1 MALTGDE
8 VARWAAEEREFSGE
22 ISGDRPWSISNLV
35 GDISNVGSSLVGDI
49 SNLLGGPSGGSG
61 SARGGG
67 PGSARRPAAY
77 NQPGRFSSSL
87 AHGRGGG
94 SGAPAATGSACVD
107 QLFDGLIDNV
117 DGFFNAKAEMLRSIF
132 VSRKQFD
139 NLIQRD
145 CNGNLIGDFMYN
157 WSESE
162 LDFMENFLS
171 VFELGLDQLEKF
183 MSMLS
188 SAEDL
193 LKLDEC
199 SILYYL
205 RQVLNGPFACAAED
219 ISTLLQG
226 GSINILASINDGIGS
241 LGNAVRNNISNTVY
255 GLEPVNAALDLY
267 NKLPPYMQENIR
279 EGTKTVT
286 NVFQFNMEQVYS
298 DNGKPMIN
306 RNPQLRV
313 NSEYSQGFTNLA
325 SGALMLKDIPF
336 FNEIKNIATDLFGSI
351 QDVLGEV
358 GSRIFE
364 FRKFVNIFYQE
375 GNQALGVLNAVNRLL
390 VSLDRTEYSVNNRVV
405 LMECKSVLT
414 NILGTPIDSDTTYD
428 LTMQTEDGIYDL
440 YSLDGMWDPNGGRTP
455 ITGVLDPWDGVDGG
469 GGGGRWPTHGDPFDK
484 DPWTTAGTTSPVIT
498 VRTTPGGLDGIDGV
512 EKMKKRLCQEEDECK
527 EFNF

>member
-1 MALTGDE
+1 MSSHQPPSNWQTMDITDESIPQETRRRVGQMQLNATHRRMTGEDIVYDDGTSPANWEGTLGPKTVGSAERE
-8 VARWAAEEREFSGE
+8 VALRH
-22 ISGDRPWSISNLV
+22 
-35 GDISNVGSSLVGDI
+35 
-49 SNLLGGPSGGSG
+49 
-61 SARGGG
+61 
-67 PGSARRPAAY
+67 AAY

-132 VSRKQFD
+132 VSRKQFE

-145 CNGNLIGDFMYN
+145 CDGNLIGDFMYN

-205 RQVLNGPFACAAED
+205 RQILNGPFACAAED

-279 EGTKTVT
+279 EGTKAVT

-351 QDVLGEV
+351 KDVLGEV

-364 FRKFVNIFYQE
+364 FRKFVNIFYEE
-375 GNQALGVLNAVNRLL
+375 GSQALGVLNAVNRLL

-405 LMECKSVLT
+405 QMECKSVLT

-440 YSLDGMWDPNGGRTP
+440 YTLGGMWDPNGGRTP
-455 ITGVLDPWDGVDGG
+455 ITGTLDPWDD
-469 GGGGRWPTHGDPFDK
+469 
-484 DPWTTAGTTSPVIT
+484 DPWTTGGTTAPVIA
-498 VRTTPGGLDGIDGV
+498 VRTTPAPAGV
-512 EKMKKRLCQEEDECK
+512 EEMKKRLCQEEDECK